1 MALIS
6 VLAPVHVLLKSIL
19 ELLFLIKFQFNQIH
33 LFLIIS
39 NLIFIQFHFVR
50 IFKNQIIY
58 QYFIS
63 LLILQVI

>member
-6 VLAPVHVLLKSIL
+6 VVAPVHVLLKSIL
-19 ELLFLIKFQFNQIH
+19 ELLILIKFQFNQIH